1 MVARG
6 LWLAGVMLAAAALA
20 APAVSPAP
28 ANTCGP
34 IVAQDDADSNRD
46 AGNAPASAVPLTEER
61 RYDAAI
67 GYPAHG
73 AVDGEDWFTAT
84 WNGENGPDAWDVM
97 VEVRTATVDHLY
109 GHVDGSAAHLDLAA
123 YAPGADEPTY
133 TGERTDEGTVV
144 MDFETETPGTWHF
157 QVLLEDSPSTVDSC
171 GSSAPGGQAPVDTY
185 KLYWGCDP
193 HCVQVQ

>member
-6 LWLAGVMLAAAALA
+6 LWLAGLMLAAAALA

-34 IVAQDDADSNRD
+34 VVAQDDADSNRD
-46 AGNAPASAVPLTEER
+46 AGNAPASAVALPDER

-67 GYPAHG
+67 GYPGHG
-73 AVDGEDWFTAT
+73 AVDGEDWYTAS
-84 WNGENGPDAWDVM
+84 WDGDEAVWDVM
-97 VEVRTATVDHLY
+97 VEVQT
-109 GHVDGSAAHLDLAA
+109 SAAPYVYSQDLPMAAPHLELAA
-123 YAPGADEPTY
+123 YVQGEDEPRHTSEVARN
-133 TGERTDEGTVV
+133 GSAVL
-144 MDFETETPGTWHF
+144 DFETRQDGTWYF
-157 QVLLEDSPSTVDSC
+157 QVLLEDAPSTVQSC